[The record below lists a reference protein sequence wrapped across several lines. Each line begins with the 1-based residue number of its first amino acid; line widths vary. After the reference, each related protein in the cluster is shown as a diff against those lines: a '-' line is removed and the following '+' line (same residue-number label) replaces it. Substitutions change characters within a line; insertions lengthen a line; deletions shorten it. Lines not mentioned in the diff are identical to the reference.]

1 MDYHFPQK
9 LFPTFYNCG
18 PPDVTRKHCAGN
30 WGSYDH
36 VKLQGGAGPPDNWT
50 FTSSHQ
56 IRGEIWRHKEPA
68 PIPFFK
74 PSHPFIWSSAP
85 PDPLHFTAHMQNFY
99 WDHCQ
104 DAFGCITEV
113 LGNYFRFKCGLKKH
127 QHRDAVHTWKITRVL
142 DKLSLPICHE
152 CPRTLQRY
160 SALLSDAVQSVPPEL
175 LGSLLHE
182 ELTEQRDR
190 QRFSEGATGGALNF
204 IPFSQ
209 SGDSQHGCLLY
220 PGNQG
225 MDRLNFHR
233 VELDHHRDK
242 CFSMNSSESKPFSFQ
257 LKGPIRQISAASLFN
272 ICCVS
277 VRSDHLCGV
286 WRFSEREEPR
296 LLQVVDTKEVFTC
309 ASVSPHILGE
319 VLVASESGTTNLWTV
334 GKGIQKVWE
343 DTTNL
348 YFNAKSSWRWCEFSA
363 HPRVMLYADRTGAD
377 LCDIRASPRSNQTLF
392 RISSSA
398 QCQSGE
404 RLILC
409 KYLADAHPFHHL
421 VTTQYSAYIMDERF
435 PCLPMLKMDHMM
447 QSPPMFCHILPG
459 VSSSCC
465 GTGATK
471 VLLGSQ
477 SSQEIT
483 QLQYS
488 GGRAEVCV
496 SLGPPQALL
505 RPCDSLKHLPVQIPH
520 RMDTATN
527 RLSSASAG
535 LTCIQR
541 SAREGSHSCIYV
553 LQLTEAGDIFYQT
566 LVHEPLEDEASPG
579 KTSKKQPHPT
589 LENAPEMGSKYDKS
603 SRPYIPRGDSQSMV
617 PDTSSDEDVL
627 GPTQGVA
634 PHKCVPETPE
644 KKVQVD
650 DVYSDTGSQDSETRG
665 KGQNL
670 KRLHLRVL
678 VNDDT
683 TQEHVDMTADG
694 EDENATND
702 PASELEQPSR
712 GQETPADMTRQNR
725 PIRPTPVKLSE
736 DALTTW
742 KRWLQKLMRKS
753 HQKKLRP
760 RVPNQF
766 TVKTRGHLRLSS
778 DKMRELSEDGHVA
791 SMRRQLSACMSE
803 RSLLLR
809 SDVSSEP
816 LDVIP
821 FPDQVD
827 TGAWRDDL
835 SQRLSLSWDG
845 EEKWQGWWE
854 DRLGLNRE
862 QKIDALKRKRK
873 RYKRAKSQSRAQQFE
888 LSESFSSSVTCPLDT
903 DDFSNLSGWSSSA
916 SQGALSD
923 KGEEMLSP
931 AEGTKASRAPRA
943 ASPTNELN
951 VGVRPTPVILSQSE
965 TIQLDSTPSS
975 QKRSKRPGKD
985 YLDAL
990 FGSQEDP
997 SQHNDFDAEQQS
1009 LGPVA
1014 HSSRSLPL
1022 SQSSLGRPRSQVSQ
1036 PKKKK
1041 ARMGF

>member
-1 MDYHFPQK
+1 
-9 LFPTFYNCG
+9 
-18 PPDVTRKHCAGN
+18 
-30 WGSYDH
+30 
-36 VKLQGGAGPPDNWT
+36 
-50 FTSSHQ
+50 
-56 IRGEIWRHKEPA
+56 
-68 PIPFFK
+68 
-74 PSHPFIWSSAP
+74 
-85 PDPLHFTAHMQNFY
+85 MQNFY

-113 LGNYFRFKCGLKKH
+113 LGKYFLFKYGLKKH

-142 DKLSLPICHE
+142 DKLTLPICHKS
-152 CPRTLQRY
+152 PRSLQKY

-190 QRFSEGATGGALNF
+190 QLFSEGATGGALNF

-257 LKGPIRQISAASLFN
+257 LKGPIRQISSASLFN

-286 WRFSEREEPR
+286 WKFSEREEPR
-296 LLQVVDTKEVFTC
+296 LLQVVNTKEVFTC
-309 ASVSPHILGE
+309 VSVSPHILGE

-377 LCDIRASPRSNQTLF
+377 LCDIRASPSSNQTLF

-398 QCQSGE
+398 ECQSGE

-459 VSSSCC
+459 VSSSCS
-465 GTGATK
+465 GTRATK

-541 SAREGSHSCIYV
+541 SAREGSNSCIYV

-566 LVHEPLEDEASPG
+566 LVHEPQEDEASPE
-579 KTSKKQPHPT
+579 KTSKKQPQPT
-589 LENAPEMGSKYDKS
+589 LENATEMGSKYEKS
-603 SRPYIPRGDSQSMV
+603 SVPYIPQGDSQLMV
-617 PDTSSDEDVL
+617 PDTSSDGDVL

-634 PHKCVPETPE
+634 PHKFVPETPE
-644 KKVQVD
+644 KKVQVN

-670 KRLHLRVL
+670 KRLNLRVL

-683 TQEHVDMTADG
+683 TQEHVLTADG
-694 EDENATND
+694 EDENVTNN

-712 GQETPADMTRQNR
+712 VQETPTNMTQDNL
-725 PIRPTPVKLSE
+725 PIQQTPVKLSE

-742 KRWLQKLMRKS
+742 RRWLQKLMRKS
-753 HQKKLRP
+753 HKKKLRP
-760 RVPNQF
+760 RVPNQV
-766 TVKTRGHLRLSS
+766 TVKTKGHLSLSS
-778 DKMRELSEDGHVA
+778 DKMRELSEDGHVT
-791 SMRRQLSACMSE
+791 SMRRQLSVCMSK

-827 TGAWRDDL
+827 TGACTDDL
-835 SQRLSLSWDG
+835 SQRLSLSWGG

-873 RYKRAKSQSRAQQFE
+873 RYKRAKSQSRGQQFE
-888 LSESFSSSVTCPLDT
+888 LSESFTSSVSYHLDT

-916 SQGALSD
+916 SQGTLSD
-923 KGEEMLSP
+923 KGEEMLSRS
-931 AEGTKASRAPRA
+931 EGTRASEAPRA
-943 ASPTNELN
+943 TSPTNVLKE
-951 VGVRPTPVILSQSE
+951 GVLLTPVILSQSKA
-965 TIQLDSTPSS
+965 IQLDSTPSS

-997 SQHNDFDAEQQS
+997 SQHNYFDAEQQS

-1014 HSSRSLPL
+1014 HSSQSLPL